1 MIVEMHCHT
10 SNRSACSHVSA
21 VELVRKAFQVGIQAI
36 VLTDHHYMWDDEEL
50 DLLRK
55 ESGVP
60 EIFKIFSG
68 QEVTTSD
75 FGDIL
80 LYGAEKTYE
89 KQKIKLA
96 EIREQNPDAAI
107 IWAHPYRN
115 KKIPKPEKLLSP
127 LINGVEIFSS
137 NYTIMEASCA
147 LKDWHKHKFTA
158 IGGTDTHAYSYT
170 GSYPTIFDHPV
181 ESLSDLVEEIK
192 AGRCRPYSKEIPRT
206 GTTNTKVTEVVIG
219 LKSAEERR
227 KLIVK
232 TFDDIES
239 WKSGERSFRIVK
251 KLISHGFDEGPYR
264 IPKPLDK
271 DAGNLSLIEER
282 IDGNNLFD
290 SILQA
295 NPAEASKY
303 LEMAAQWLSK
313 LHNLKLKISPKNEY
327 LLIEPERIE
336 YYLKSLVETNNRHLS
351 RVREIKEVVLAKET
365 ELIRNHQKLLVQGHG
380 DFHPKN
386 IFINKEDHNE
396 FVAVID
402 FDSSYLLP
410 RAFDVGTFMAQYVNM
425 FFNERDVQR
434 NAPPD
439 IFLETYMAT
448 AHDLENDFMSHVQL
462 YKARACLSI
471 LYYLAKVGMGDSENF
486 FRIMVEAEKNLSFII

>member
-1 MIVEMHCHT
+1 MHCHT
-10 SNRSACSHVSA
+10 SNHSACSHVSA

-50 DLLRK
+50 EVLRK

-60 EIFKIFSG
+60 GIFKIFSG

-75 FGDIL
+75 YGDVL
-80 LYGAEKTYE
+80 LYGANKTYE

-127 LINGVEIFSS
+127 FINGVEIFSS
-137 NYTIMEASCA
+137 NYSITEASCA
-147 LKDWHKHKFTA
+147 LKDWHKYKFTA
-158 IGGTDTHAYSYT
+158 IAGTDTHAYSYT
-170 GSYPTIFDHPV
+170 GSYPTIFDHPI
-181 ESLSDLVEEIK
+181 ESMKDLVGEIK

-206 GTTNTKVTEVVIG
+206 GTTNTQVTEVIIG
-219 LKSAEERR
+219 LKAAEERR

-232 TFDDIES
+232 TFDDINS
-239 WKSGERSFRIVK
+239 WKSGERSFKIVEK
-251 KLISHGFDEGPYR
+251 MISNGFDEGSYR

-282 IDGNNLFD
+282 IDGSNLYD
-290 SILQA
+290 TVLQA
-295 NPAEASKY
+295 RPADASRY
-303 LEMAAQWLSK
+303 LEMAARWLSK
-313 LHNLKLKISPKNEY
+313 LHNLNLKISPKNEY

-336 YYLKSLVETNNRHLS
+336 YYLKSLIETNNKYLQ
-351 RVREIKEVVLAKET
+351 RVREIKELVLVKET
-365 ELIRNHQKLLVQGHG
+365 ELIKSRPKILVQGHG

-396 FVAVID
+396 YVAVID
-402 FDSSYLLP
+402 FDSSYMLP
-410 RAFDVGTFMAQYVNM
+410 KAFDVGTFMVQYINM
-425 FFNERDVQR
+425 FFNERDVQQ
-434 NAPPD
+434 NAPPE
-439 IFLETYMAT
+439 IFLETYLASVQ
-448 AHDLENDFMSHVQL
+448 DLEDDFMSQVQL
-462 YKARACLSI
+462 YKARTCLSI
-471 LYYLAKVGMGDSENF
+471 LYYLAKVGKGDSENF
-486 FRIMVEAEKNLSFII
+486 FRIMVEAEKNLSFIV

>member
-10 SNRSACSHVSA
+10 SNHSACSHVSA
-21 VELVRKAFQVGIQAI
+21 VDLVRKAYQVGVQAI
-36 VLTDHHYMWDDEEL
+36 VLTDHHYKWDDEEL

-68 QEVTTSD
+68 QEVATSD

-80 LYGAEKTYE
+80 LYGAGRTYE
-89 KQKIKLA
+89 KQKITLA
-96 EIREQNPDAAI
+96 EVREQNPDAAI

-115 KKIPKPEKLLSP
+115 KKTPKPQKLLSP
-127 LINGVEIFSS
+127 LIDGVEIFSS

-147 LKDWHKHKFTA
+147 LRDWHHYKFTA

-170 GSYPTIFDHPV
+170 GSYPTIFDHPI
-181 ESLSDLVEEIK
+181 ESVDDLVKEIK

-206 GTTNTKVTEVVIG
+206 GTTNTQVTEVVIG

-232 TFDDIES
+232 TFDDINA
-239 WKSGERSFRIVK
+239 WKSGERSFQIVK
-251 KLISHGFDEGPYR
+251 KLFSSGFGDGPFR
-264 IPKPLDK
+264 VPKPLDK

-282 IDGNNLFD
+282 IDGESLFD
-290 SILQA
+290 SVSKA
-295 NPAEASKY
+295 SPSEASKY
-303 LEMAAQWLSK
+303 QEMTAGWLSK
-313 LHNLKLKISPKNEY
+313 LHNLNFRISPKNEY

-336 YYLKSLVETNNRHLS
+336 YYLKSLIETNNRHLQ
-351 RVREIKEVVLAKET
+351 RVREIKELVLTKET
-365 ELIRNHQKLLVQGHG
+365 ELIKSRPEILVQGHG

-386 IFINKEDHNE
+386 IFINSEDHNQY
-396 FVAVID
+396 VAVID

-410 RAFDVGTFMAQYVNM
+410 RAFDVGTFMA
-425 FFNERDVQR
+425 
-434 NAPPD
+434 
-439 IFLETYMAT
+439 
-448 AHDLENDFMSHVQL
+448 
-462 YKARACLSI
+462 
-471 LYYLAKVGMGDSENF
+471 
-486 FRIMVEAEKNLSFII
+486 